1 MGHELAL
8 TLQIIIELEFNYIK
22 MLIPALV
29 IQCIEFDLFKLLE
42 ILDRLILILL
52 EHLLDIMQMVLLM
65 DISLPL
71 LERNLQKHMV
81 HLALLLE
88 KLDMKVVLMEQLLLV
103 LLMLIIQ
110 FQNQLIPFHIMQ
122 IMVQMLQVV
131 KLKHM
136 RQI

>member
-1 MGHELAL
+1 MDHELVL

-22 MLIPALV
+22 MLILALV

-42 ILDRLILILL
+42 IPDQLILILL

-65 DISLPL
+65 DISLLL
-71 LERNLQKHMV
+71 LEHNLQKHMV
-81 HLALLLE
+81 RLVLLPE
-88 KLDMKVVLMEQLLLV
+88 KLDMKVILMEQLLLV

-122 IMVQMLQVV
+122 TMV
-131 KLKHM
+131 
-136 RQI
+136 

>member
-1 MGHELAL
+1 MDHELVL

-22 MLIPALV
+22 MLILALV

-42 ILDRLILILL
+42 IPDQLILILL
-52 EHLLDIMQMVLLM
+52 EHLLDIMQTVLLM
-65 DISLPL
+65 DISLLL

-81 HLALLLE
+81 HLVPLLE
-88 KLDMKVVLMEQLLLV
+88 KLDMKVILMEQLLLV

-131 KLKHM
+131 RLKHM
-136 RQI
+136 GQI

>member
-1 MGHELAL
+1 MDHELVL

-22 MLIPALV
+22 MLILALV

-42 ILDRLILILL
+42 IPDQLILILL
-52 EHLLDIMQMVLLM
+52 EHLLDITQMVLLM
-65 DISLPL
+65 DIFLLL

-88 KLDMKVVLMEQLLLV
+88 KLDMKVILMEQLLLA
-103 LLMLIIQ
+103 LPMLITQ

-131 KLKHM
+131 RLKHM
-136 RQI
+136 GQI

>member
-1 MGHELAL
+1 MDHELVL

-22 MLIPALV
+22 MLILALV

-42 ILDRLILILL
+42 IPDQLILILL
-52 EHLLDIMQMVLLM
+52 EHLLDIMQTVLLM
-65 DISLPL
+65 DISLLL

-81 HLALLLE
+81 RLVLLPE
-88 KLDMKVVLMEQLLLV
+88 KLDMKVILMEQLLLV

-122 IMVQMLQVV
+122 TMV
-131 KLKHM
+131 
-136 RQI
+136 